1 MKNAQVNAWAFFIL
15 KLIFK
20 IFYSEK
26 YENMSN
32 NKQNNQENN
41 KKCKFGECLCITSI
55 TVSGLAIFVAAI
67 YHVYLSIAGLAGV
80 SNGDIREL
88 CNSSAINATSDYTYI
103 GEDPSEIWKYVL
115 MSLLFV
121 SGGII
126 NNTKS
131 LATEKEDGTTLTIP
145 EAMCSINCSAIIYG
159 SFCGWGWDQIWNSGT
174 CLEHNFGNETL
185 MTSARIHF
193 YMQVVV
199 CAFIAFIDI
208 ILILGFTGAVIY
220 EKCCQKPDSSSP
232 RVSNDEHLRQVI
244 TGETMTRNNGNG
256 VYGTSQSKVSEV
268 V

>member
-20 IFYSEK
+20 MFYSEK

-32 NKQNNQENN
+32 NKQNNQQNN
-41 KKCKFGECLCITSI
+41 EKCKCSECLCITSI
-55 TVSGLAIFVAAI
+55 TVSGLAIFAAAI

-88 CNSSAINATSDYTYI
+88 CNSSTINTTSDYTYI
-103 GEDPSEIWKYVL
+103 GEDPSEIWMYVL

-131 LATEKEDGTTLTIP
+131 LATEKEDGTKLTIP
-145 EAMCSINCSAIIYG
+145 EAMCSINCSAILFG
-159 SFCGWGWDQIWNSGT
+159 GFCGWGWDQIWNSGT

-193 YMQVVV
+193 YIQAVV
-199 CAFIAFIDI
+199 CGLIALFDI
-208 ILILGFTGAVIY
+208 ILILGFIGALMY
-220 EKCCQKPDSSSP
+220 DKCCQKLESP
-232 RVSNDEHLRQVI
+232 PVSGEEHLRQVI
-244 TGETMTRNNGNG
+244 TGETTTKNDGKG
-256 VYGTSQSKVSEV
+256 LYGASQSKVSEV